1 MWRVEKKGGGRR
13 ERNKLM
19 LHQSL
24 VTRKSAPLS
33 FLDPPLFDMLYYLG
47 PRTLKI
53 KITDAET
60 WLAHPKPGFLKLDAN
75 RVCHVRVH

>member
-13 ERNKLM
+13 EKNKLPYKLM
-19 LHQSL
+19 LHPSL

-33 FLDPPLFDMLYYLG
+33 FLDLPLLDMLCYLG

-53 KITDAET
+53 KKLMLELC
-60 WLAHPKPGFLKLDAN
+60 WLIQN
-75 RVCHVRVH
+75 RVFSN